1 MSKQPAI
8 IVDNVSMKFNLS
20 KEKVDSLKDYIIKSI
35 KKEIKYNEFWALQ
48 NVSFTVEKGDRVGIL
63 GLNGAGKSTLLKVIA
78 GVFKPTEGSV
88 TKHGKMVPLLE
99 LGAGFDP
106 QYTGKENIYLYG
118 AMLGYSKSFIEEKF
132 DEIVEFS
139 ELKEFIDVPI
149 KNYSSGMKARLGF
162 SIATLVSPDILI
174 LDEVLSVGD
183 AKFRKKSEKKVLSMF
198 DKGVTVLFVSHSLQ
212 QVQRLCNKAMILE
225 KGKLIAYG
233 DIDEISEQYEKMID

>member
-1 MSKQPAI
+1 MELELINLKKTYGTVQALKGI
-8 IVDNVSMKFNLS
+8 NYKFTS
-20 KEKVDSLKDYIIKSI
+20 GIY
-35 KKEIKYNEFWALQ
+35 
-48 NVSFTVEKGDRVGIL
+48 GIL
-63 GLNGAGKSTLLKVIA
+63 GSNGAGKSTLLKVIA

-99 LGAGFDP
+99 LGAGFDQ